1 MTEEGQ
7 GIIVLKDNKNKNTN
21 KEENKNELNR
31 KVDVDINNY
40 NQNVLDSKE
49 NLEVNPPKNEQLEFN
64 KKNIYEL
71 SLETIGKL
79 GISPCKICQSNNY
92 SIFIPDTAYYISN
105 QDEKSQDQTIENE
118 NPKKNN
124 LEVDYIKQVKNQNIF
139 FPILI
144 CKQNHQTCLICNNPP
159 HNNTLCNKNNIDQ
172 YNAIS
177 KLNIIKD
184 NFPEKANIIESMKG
198 FASNLNKK
206 NDAGEQA
213 ENPVNCCCCL
223 KSFFKVLLASILL
236 LIWIF
241 ITIFLFYLAAFIFV
255 LSILCRFICVIC
267 NGLGASCCNP
277 DTKIEDY
284 DRGDYIERVITIDE
298 QRRRENKATINKH
311 DDAIACCGNSIA
323 KSVISVIPWGFKK
336 IWSILDL

>member
-31 KVDVDINNY
+31 KVDV
-40 NQNVLDSKE
+40 DSKE

-92 SIFIPDTAYYISN
+92 SIYIPDTAYYTSN

-124 LEVDYIKQVKNQNIF
+124 LEVDYIKQVKNQNIL

-144 CKQNHQTCLICNNPP
+144 CKKNHQTCLICNNPP

-198 FASNLNKK
+198 SASNLNKK

-213 ENPVNCCCCL
+213 ESFCNCCCCL
-223 KSFFKVLLASILL
+223 KWFFKGLSVFILTF
-236 LIWIF
+236 IWIYV
-241 ITIFLFYLAAFIFV
+241 TIFLFYLAAIIFV
-255 LSILCRFICVIC
+255 LSILCRCICAIC

-277 DTKIEDY
+277 DTKIEDH

-298 QRRRENKATINKH
+298 QRRRENEATLNKH
-311 DDAIACCGNSIA
+311 DNAIACCGNSMV
-323 KSVISVIPWGFKK
+323 KSVISAIPWGFKK